1 MARHYSTIFA
11 RGLAGIAEDPFEVHT
26 RLGKN
31 VTASKVL
38 FDDNREY
45 LESLKPEQAAI
56 LEATT
61 YANFAKTQD
70 LYLERELETGMTA
83 YNIALADW
91 FVAPKVLQI
100 NIDHWTGRPGQV
112 IRVKA
117 RDNVRVAKVSVLI
130 RDEEGNVLEAG
141 EAVQMEAGSAWWHYT
156 TTTSVSLTP
165 FPSVKAVARD
175 MPGNSA
181 SFTIS

>member
-11 RGLAGIAEDPFEVHT
+11 RGLAGIAEDPSEVHT
-26 RLGKN
+26 RSGKN
-31 VTASKVL
+31 VTARKVL

-45 LESLKPEQAAI
+45 LELLKPAQAAI
-56 LEATT
+56 LEAST
-61 YANFAKTQD
+61 YAHFAKTQD

-83 YNIALADW
+83 YNVALADW

-100 NIDHWTGRPGQV
+100 NVDHWTGRPGQI

-117 RDNVRVAKVSVLI
+117 RDNVRVVKVLVMI
-130 RDEEGNVLEAG
+130 RDGEGNVLEAG

-156 TTTSVSLTP
+156 TTTTVALTP
-165 FPSVKAVARD
+165 FPNVKAVARD